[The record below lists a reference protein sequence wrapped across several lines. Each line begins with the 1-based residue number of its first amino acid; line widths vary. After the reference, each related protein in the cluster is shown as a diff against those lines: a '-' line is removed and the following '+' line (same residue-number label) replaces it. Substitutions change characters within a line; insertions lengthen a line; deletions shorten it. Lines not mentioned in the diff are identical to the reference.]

1 MAVTD
6 GFRRWLDGVTPPTSG
21 RLGES
26 GFLLAGA
33 AAGAVG
39 WGGTQVLTWLA
50 PPNAAV
56 AATSLWGV
64 LMLGFSTATV
74 RHGHRAVRFSDPM
87 LLWGVVN
94 GAAMALTVASV
105 VGAVPGRLGFWYA
118 WAAAS
123 AVGYLGTGMLLSR
136 AGAGARGQGYLT
148 SGVVTLAVLGLGIV
162 AFEAVAPVAFLLL
175 AAGHTVTLVMD
186 VKTGLSPL
194 ARGGTLSVTVVVFLA
209 VGLAV

>member
-1 MAVTD
+1 MAVAD
-6 GFRRWLDGVTPPTSG
+6 GLRQVLDAVAPPTSG
-21 RLGES
+21 RLDES

-50 PPNAAV
+50 PPNAAL
-56 AATSLWGV
+56 AATALWGV

-74 RHGHRAVRFSDPM
+74 RHGPRAVRFSDPM

-94 GAAMALTVASV
+94 GTAMALTVAAV

-123 AVGYLGTGMLLSR
+123 AVGYLGTGVLLVR
-136 AGAGARGQGYLT
+136 GGAAARGRGYLAT
-148 SGVVTLAVLGLGIV
+148 GVVTLAVLGMGLV
-162 AFEAVAPVAFLLL
+162 AVEAVAPVAFLLL
-175 AAGHTVTLVMD
+175 AAGHAVPLVVD
-186 VKTGLSPL
+186 AKTGLSPL
-194 ARGGTLSVTVVVFLA
+194 ARGGTLSVTVVVLLA